1 MGSLSQNYEI
11 IREIGRGGMGSVFLA
26 RDTRLNREVAIK
38 MVSEKFSLKS
48 SATKDIIQR
57 FMNEGKAIAK
67 LKHHNIVTIYDI
79 GEENGRYYMVIE
91 LIDGNSLSNLLEKG
105 KLFSVVEVID
115 IGIQICDAL
124 DYAHRNGIIHRDIK
138 PANILYS
145 QDKNAKLTDF
155 GVARLSGS
163 QSGLTREGD
172 ILGSILYI
180 APEQIIDAK
189 NADRRSDIYSLG
201 MTMYQ
206 LLTGRLPFE
215 GADFNEIIKK
225 IIDNEFTP
233 PRKLRPDIS
242 EELEELILKA
252 IKKNPDERFQEAN
265 DFSFVLKDIKE
276 KIKEKKALKLN
287 DEKFSK
293 KEAKEK
299 NLKKVITIVFLLT
312 FLIVSLIVGFLKL
325 TEKNKTNLP
334 PKKGKLFEKKI
345 IPQEKIKSIASPDI
359 SSSSPEPKIVKT
371 PSPVPEQKKE
381 PVLLPKPEKKE
392 VVPVYRQVKPIIKQV
407 PKAYQPPKSPVIN
420 PVQKSPV
427 KKVEPK
433 PVSNNNPGEGY

>member
-11 IREIGRGGMGSVFLA
+11 IRELGRGGMGSVFLA

-79 GEENGRYYMVIE
+79 GEEDGRYYMVIE

-105 KLFSVVEVID
+105 KIFSIGEIID

-145 QDKNAKLTDF
+145 RDKNAKLTDF
-155 GVARLSGS
+155 GVARLSDA

-215 GADFNEIIKK
+215 GEDFNEIIKK

-265 DFSFVLKDIKE
+265 DFSFVLKEINE

-287 DEKFSK
+287 YENVSK
-293 KEAKEK
+293 AESKEK

-312 FLIVSLIVGFLKL
+312 FLIVSLIVGFLKF
-325 TEKNKTNLP
+325 TEKNKPDLP
-334 PKKGKLFEKKI
+334 QRQKKSLEKKI
-345 IPQEKIKSIASPDI
+345 IPQEKIKSITSTETPSP
-359 SSSSPEPKIVKT
+359 SPEILKT
-371 PSPVPEQKKE
+371 PSPVPEKKQE
-381 PVLLPKPEKKE
+381 PVALPKPVKKE
-392 VVPVYRQVKPIIKQV
+392 VVPIYRPVQPVIKQV
-407 PKAYQPPKSPVIN
+407 PKVYQPPKTPVA
-420 PVQKSPV
+420 KPV
-427 KKVEPK
+427 KKAEPK
-433 PVSNNNPGEGY
+433 PVANTNPGEGY